1 MRTNLSCIVI
11 GMVSAGALACGGG
24 VAPSGAPPAA
34 TDDAGTEG
42 GPITT
47 PVEAGAPVEAA
58 APVDHGAPSSTY
70 PAFPVSFGQLANGG
84 DNMTAPV
91 IVAITW
97 NSDPSQAY
105 YDTFADELGGTSYW
119 NKTSSE
125 WGITPATSGAVNH
138 VHIATAAPTTLA
150 DSDLQSM
157 VTTNAGVAATG
168 WPAPTPNTI
177 YAFFLAPGISL
188 NLGSQGGGGGSS
200 DACTNG
206 VGGYHDQVTVGS
218 VTTSYA
224 VVDSCNLMITPTAA
238 DQTTASMSHELNE
251 AASDPQPQSNTG
263 GVVGFDN
270 NSFAFDYFM
279 LPLVQSFATENG
291 DACEIFLQSF
301 YEDVETAP
309 APFDYWVQR
318 IWSNKS
324 AAAGHDPCVPA
335 AAAPYFNVTP
345 LDLQTVN
352 VNIPAQLTGTTTQQ
366 QPTKGYKVVAGT
378 SGTFAVGFYS
388 DAATGPWKIS
398 VDANNPL
405 VPPGQG
411 SMGNFNASSVTA
423 SLDKTS
429 GQNGEKAYVTVKVA
443 TSGSSFKGETITITS
458 SLGGVD
464 HYMPIWIAG
473 Q

>member
-1 MRTNLSCIVI
+1 VVVAVL
-11 GMVSAGALACGGG
+11 SAGAFACGGG
-24 VAPSGAPPAA
+24 VAPSGAAPA
-34 TDDAGTEG
+34 TDQDAGTDA
-42 GPITT
+42 GPVTT
-47 PVEAGAPVEAA
+47 PVEAGAPMEAA
-58 APVDHGAPSSTY
+58 PPADHGAPSSTY
-70 PAFPVSFGQLANGG
+70 PAFPVNFGQLANGG
-84 DNMTAPV
+84 TNMTAPV

-105 YDTFADELGGTSYW
+105 YDSFADTLGGTSYW
-119 NKTSSE
+119 QQTSSE
-125 WGITPATSGAVNH
+125 WGIGPATSGTVNH
-138 VHIATAAPTTLA
+138 VHLAGTVPATLA
-150 DSDLQSM
+150 DADVQTM
-157 VTTNAGVAATG
+157 VTTNAGAVGG
-168 WPAPTPNTI
+168 WPAPTANTI
-177 YAFFLAPGISL
+177 YAFFLAPGTSL
-188 NLGSQGGGGGSS
+188 NIGGGGGGGGGGSS

-218 VTTSYA
+218 ITTSYA
-224 VVDSCNLMITPTAA
+224 VVDSCNLMITPSVA
-238 DQTTASMSHELNE
+238 DQTTASMSHEINE

-263 GVVGFDN
+263 GVAGFDN
-270 NSFAFDYFM
+270 NSFAYDYFM
-279 LPLVQSFATENG
+279 LPLVQSFSAENG

-301 YEDVETAP
+301 YEDKETTP

-345 LDLQTVN
+345 LALQTVN
-352 VNIPAQLTGTTTQQ
+352 VYIPAQLTGTSSAQQ
-366 QPTKGYKVVAGT
+366 QPTKGFKVLAGT
-378 SGTFAVGFYS
+378 SETFAVGFYS

-398 VDANNPL
+398 ADMNNPL
-405 VPPGQG
+405 TGGQG
-411 SMGNFNASSVTA
+411 MGTFNTSLATV

-443 TSGSSFKGETITITS
+443 SSGSTFKGEVVTITS
-458 SLGGVD
+458 SLNGVD

>member
-1 MRTNLSCIVI
+1 M
-11 GMVSAGALACGGG
+11 MSASVLACGGG
-24 VAPSGAPPAA
+24 VAPSGAAPAA
-34 TDDAGTEG
+34 NNDAGDEG
-42 GPITT
+42 GPVTT
-47 PVEAGAPVEAA
+47 PVEAGVAMEAA
-58 APVDHGAPSSTY
+58 APPADHGAPSTTY
-70 PAFPVSFGQLANGG
+70 PAFPVTNGQLANGG
-84 DNMTAPV
+84 INMTAPI

-125 WGITPATSGAVNH
+125 WGIGPVVGGTVNH

-150 DSDLQSM
+150 DSDLQSL
-157 VTTNAGVAATG
+157 VTTNAGVAGTG

-188 NLGSQGGGGGSS
+188 NLGSQGGGSG
-200 DACTNG
+200 DACSEG
-206 VGGYHDQVTVGS
+206 VGGYHDQVNVGAI
-218 VTTSYA
+218 TTAYA
-224 VVDSCNLMITPTAA
+224 VVDSCNLGITSTAA
-238 DQTTASMSHELNE
+238 QQTTASMSHEINE
-251 AASDPQPQSNTG
+251 AASDPQPNSNAG
-263 GVVGFDN
+263 GVIGFDN

-279 LPLVQSFATENG
+279 LPLIQSFSAENG
-291 DACEIFLQSF
+291 DACEIYQSSF
-301 YEDVETAP
+301 YEDIETTP

-318 IWSNKS
+318 IWSNTS
-324 AAAGHDPCVPA
+324 AAAGHDPCVPVS
-335 AAAPYFNVTP
+335 AAPYFNVTG

-366 QPTKGYKVVAGT
+366 QPTKGYKVLAGT
-378 SGTFAVGFYS
+378 TGTFQVGFYS
-388 DAATGPWKIS
+388 DAATAPWKIS

-411 SMGNFNASSVTA
+411 GMGNFNTSSVTA

-443 TSGSSFKGETITITS
+443 TSGSTFKGETITITS
-458 SLGGVD
+458 SLNGVD

-473 Q
+473 E